1 MDADENDIDD
11 DYERR
16 YTRSQNSRHSRH
28 SRNSRN
34 SHNSTGHRQIST
46 TLDRNAVEFLGPQK
60 ADPAARS
67 FSLAH
72 SSLAEDDDDDEKL
85 VCGLDKKSLLAVIF
99 VSMVFVG
106 LGNKVFN
113 KLMTIPMYNYPN
125 FLNLLTTFVYIPGE
139 KAQVQKT
146 SDKEVKEGCLC

>member
-1 MDADENDIDD
+1 M
-11 DYERR
+11 
-16 YTRSQNSRHSRH
+16 
-28 SRNSRN
+28 
-34 SHNSTGHRQIST
+34 
-46 TLDRNAVEFLGPQK
+46 
-60 ADPAARS
+60 
-67 FSLAH
+67 
-72 SSLAEDDDDDEKL
+72 AEEDDDDEKL

-146 SDKEVKEGCLC
+146 SDKEVK